1 MTEQENT
8 YQQQLFQQEQEAEQQ
23 FKADDENYMKWNN
36 QVIESGLTNTTK
48 PITQNWREIT

>member
-36 QVIESGLTNTTK
+36 QVIESGSKVTNNLTNNK
-48 PITQNWREIT
+48 EVLV

>member
-48 PITQNWREIT
+48 TITQNWREIT